1 MMSLIDLIKQGD
13 VSFTFAPMTK
23 EQITQAEKELN
34 VVFSKEYADY
44 VAAFGVAIF
53 DGHEFT
59 GLCNGKRL
67 DVVRITQDQRKL
79 NKNIPGN
86 WYVVECVDVDGIV
99 IWQSTEG
106 TVYAAVPNSEAKEIA
121 SSISEYLEG

>member
-1 MMSLIDLIKQGD
+1 MSLIDLIKQGD
-13 VSFTFAPMTK
+13 VLFTFATMNK
-23 EQITQAEKELN
+23 EQIVQAEKELN
-34 VVFSKEYADY
+34 VCFSKEYADY

-67 DVVRITQDQRKL
+67 DVVRITQAQRKL
-79 NKNIPGN
+79 NENIPDD

-99 IWQSTEG
+99 IWQNSEG
-106 TVYAAVPNSEAKEIA
+106 TVYASTPNSGAKKIA
-121 SSISEYLEG
+121 SSLSEYLGD

>member
-1 MMSLIDLIKQGD
+1 MSLIDLIKQGD
-13 VSFTFAPMTK
+13 VLFTFATMNK
-23 EQITQAEKELN
+23 EQIVQAEKELN
-34 VVFSKEYADY
+34 VCFSKEYADY

-67 DVVRITQDQRKL
+67 DVVRITQAQRKL
-79 NKNIPGN
+79 NENIPDD

-99 IWQSTEG
+99 IWQNSEG
-106 TVYAAVPNSEAKEIA
+106 TVYASTPNSGAKKIA
-121 SSISEYLEG
+121 SSLSEYLGE

>member
-1 MMSLIDLIKQGD
+1 MMSLIDMIKQGD

-23 EQITQAEKELN
+23 EQIAQAEKELN

-44 VAAFGVAIF
+44 VAVFGVAIL

-67 DVVRITQDQRKL
+67 DVVRITQEQRKL

-106 TVYAAVPNSEAKEIA
+106 TVYAAVPNSEAKKIA
-121 SSISEYLEG
+121 NSISEYLEG

>member
-1 MMSLIDLIKQGD
+1 MSLIDLIKQGD
-13 VSFTFAPMTK
+13 VSFTFVPMNK
-23 EQITQAEKELN
+23 EQIVQAEKELN
-34 VVFSKEYADY
+34 VCFSKEYADY

-67 DVVRITQDQRKL
+67 DVVRITQEQRKL
-79 NKNIPGN
+79 NENIPDD

-99 IWQSTEG
+99 IWQSSEG
-106 TVYAAVPNSEAKEIA
+106 SVYAAVPNSEAKKIA
-121 SSISEYLEG
+121 NSISEYLGK

>member
-1 MMSLIDLIKQGD
+1 MSLIDLIKQGD
-13 VSFTFAPMTK
+13 VSFTFAPMTR
-23 EQITQAEKELN
+23 EQIDQAEKVLN
-34 VVFSKEYADY
+34 VGFSKEYADY

-67 DVVRITQDQRKL
+67 DVVRITQEQRKL
-79 NKNIPGN
+79 NKNIPDD

-99 IWQSTEG
+99 IWQSSKG
-106 TVYAAVPNSEAKEIA
+106 AVYAAVPNSKAKKIA
-121 SSISEYLEG
+121 DSISEYLGE